1 MKKKPIFC
9 LILALCLFLGAGM
22 IPAGATEDI
31 SVTSGCSTLDAQL
44 PLAGD
49 DRILASAGSVILYE
63 RNTDTLV
70 YAYRPDDRINPS
82 SMVKIVSALVAL
94 EYGSLDDVVTVSRG
108 ALDSIPIGSMSAG
121 LKRGEE
127 LTLRDLLYCSIVGS
141 ANDAT
146 AVIAEHIAG
155 SQAAFVDMM
164 NTMAAELGCR
174 DSYFSNVNGLNDDI
188 QYSTARDLAVI
199 TKAAL
204 ENETFALI
212 FSTDQHEIPATN
224 KSEPRT
230 IYTTNFMQTEKY
242 LSTHYDSRVTGGKTA
257 AATQTKRSLICTAA
271 VGSAEYL
278 CVVMDADSVMSED
291 KLSVEVF
298 GNFQETEALL
308 DYAQSSFAVRQ
319 ILQNGLVY
327 SQHSVS
333 GGENDVAIA
342 PSADM
347 FAVLPLEY
355 EAGDLS
361 FTLEADT
368 SNFAAPIAKDGIL
381 ASLLVRYRG
390 IILGRCDM
398 KALHSVAEKGSTI
411 TPATLIGGADLSE
424 KTTQLWFVVMI
435 AAGGVLLLV
444 ILGILAVRMIRNARI
459 RRLYRKRKRNRRRS
473 R

>member
-1 MKKKPIFC
+1 
-9 LILALCLFLGAGM
+9 
-22 IPAGATEDI
+22 
-31 SVTSGCSTLDAQL
+31 
-44 PLAGD
+44 
-49 DRILASAGSVILYE
+49 
-63 RNTDTLV
+63 
-70 YAYRPDDRINPS
+70 
-82 SMVKIVSALVAL
+82 
-94 EYGSLDDVVTVSRG
+94 
-108 ALDSIPIGSMSAG
+108 
-121 LKRGEE
+121 
-127 LTLRDLLYCSIVGS
+127 
-141 ANDAT
+141 
-146 AVIAEHIAG
+146 
-155 SQAAFVDMM
+155 
-164 NTMAAELGCR
+164 
-174 DSYFSNVNGLNDDI
+174 
-188 QYSTARDLAVI
+188 
-199 TKAAL
+199 
-204 ENETFALI
+204 
-212 FSTDQHEIPATN
+212 
-224 KSEPRT
+224 
-230 IYTTNFMQTEKY
+230 
-242 LSTHYDSRVTGGKTA
+242 
-257 AATQTKRSLICTAA
+257 
-271 VGSAEYL
+271 
-278 CVVMDADSVMSED
+278 MSED